1 MRTNLAIVVKVCFEY
16 ILNICR
22 IRGVYLVSQWAEQP
36 VVSWLG
42 YGELEDIRAEPKQL
56 NIWALRENPWRI
68 RGVYLVSQWAE
79 QPVGLVLG
87 SKSSHIVVQ
96 PIEVE

>member
-36 VVSWLG
+36 VG
-42 YGELEDIRAEPKQL
+42 F
-56 NIWALRENPWRI
+56 
-68 RGVYLVSQWAE
+68 
-79 QPVGLVLG
+79 VLG